1 MNKTRDIAKVRL
13 HDGIVGLLNIGSIVL
28 ASELG
33 FNWIYIAVAVAILQI
48 LSPITKFCPVYTICL
63 LYTSPSPRDVEE
75 SRMPSS
81 A

>member
-33 FNWIYIAVAVAILQI
+33 FNWIYIAVAVACKTGNKSSYLPFYPWLLQYPVFLFF
-48 LSPITKFCPVYTICL
+48 LSINHL
-63 LYTSPSPRDVEE
+63 LNIQK
-75 SRMPSS
+75 
-81 A
+81 